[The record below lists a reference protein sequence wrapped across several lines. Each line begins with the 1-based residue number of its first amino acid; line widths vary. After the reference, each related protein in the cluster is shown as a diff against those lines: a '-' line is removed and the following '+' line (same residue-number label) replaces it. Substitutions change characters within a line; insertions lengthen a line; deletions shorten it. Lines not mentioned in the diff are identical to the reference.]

1 MSTLLRTAL
10 AALLALVPL
19 TAAEAQTTHTVQLFT
34 VSFSPNDLTI
44 QEGDTVRWQ
53 WVTGFHDVKSG
64 ENWIAD
70 GIFNSGSPVPAPNTF
85 QVTFDAAFLQ
95 ANPMPGNVYEY
106 MCQLHTPVMKGVI
119 RVQSPS
125 FHGGVL
131 PYGTAISAPGS
142 LALLSGLPK
151 VGQSFTVGARNTAI
165 ATSAPAA
172 TFLLVSSDHWDW
184 WPVGQVLPG
193 FGLNG
198 FGDGELL
205 ISLAPP
211 NPLAVLGPVTWG
223 GGTSPAAPFDLPV
236 PNLPALV
243 GVGIYLQAALLETAG
258 GKIGLTN
265 ALQVVIGQ

>member
-10 AALLALVPL
+10 AALLTLAPL
-19 TAAEAQTTHTVQLFT
+19 TAVEAQQTHIVQIFT
-34 VSFSPNDLTI
+34 LSFSPDDLTI

-53 WVTGFHDVKSG
+53 WVNGFHDVKSG
-64 ENWIAD
+64 QNWIPD
-70 GIFNSGSPVPAPNTF
+70 GIFNSGSPATAPKTF

-106 MCQLHTPVMKGVI
+106 MCQLHTPVMNGTI
-119 RVQSPS
+119 RVQSPV
-125 FHGGVL
+125 FQGGVL
-131 PYGTAISAPGS
+131 PYGTALSAPGS
-142 LALLSGLPK
+142 LALLNGAPK
-151 VGQSFTVGARNTAI
+151 LGQSFTVGARNTAI
-165 ATSAPAA
+165 SSSAPAFA
-172 TFLLVSSDHWDW
+172 FLLVSSDHWDW

-198 FGDGELL
+198 FSDGEQL
-205 ISLAPP
+205 ISLSPP

-223 GGTSPAAPFDLPV
+223 GGTSPAAPFSLTV
-236 PNLPALV
+236 PNVPSLV
-243 GVGIYLQAALLETAG
+243 GSGIYLQAALVETAG